1 MKSYQ
6 ETLDYL
12 FSQLPMFQRIGQAA
26 YKNNLDNT
34 YALLQVL
41 GNPHL
46 GNVKYVHVAGT
57 NGKGSVSCMIASVL
71 QEAGYKTGL
80 FTSPHLKDFRE
91 RIRINGQMISEDE
104 VVRFVENHRADFE
117 HIQPSFFEMTAALA
131 FKHFADNEVEIAIM
145 ETGMGG
151 RLDSTNVITP
161 EVSIITNIGLDH
173 TQFLGETIEAI
184 AAEKAG
190 IIKPGI
196 PVICGEMRLAALEV
210 IKNKAAENNT
220 AVVPLLENNGHYSTD
235 LTGNY
240 QRLNLPVAITA
251 LSILQARGFDIVEQA
266 KHDGLKKVKENTGLL
281 GRWQTLQTN
290 PLCIADVAHNVDG
303 MTEVLAQIKNLTFK
317 NLHFVLAVVGDKDI
331 STILGMLPKNAT
343 YYFCQANIPR
353 ALDKTLLA
361 QQAKAHNLAGE
372 VYPSVVEAHRTALQN
387 SDSKDLV
394 FVGGSVFTVAE
405 IL

>member
-1 MKSYQ
+1 MNYR

-34 YALLQVL
+34 YALLHAL
-41 GNPHL
+41 GNPQI
-46 GNVKYVHVAGT
+46 GKVKYVHIAGT

-71 QEAGYKTGL
+71 QEAGFKTGL

-91 RIRINGQMISEDE
+91 RIRISGQMISENE
-104 VVRFVENHRADFE
+104 VVEFVKNHRADFE
-117 HIQPSFFEMTAALA
+117 RIQPSFFEMTAALA
-131 FKHFADNEVEIAIM
+131 FKHFAENEVEIAIM

-196 PVICGEMRLAALEV
+196 PVVCGEMRAAALAV
-210 IKNKAAENNT
+210 IKDKAQEQKT
-220 AVVPLLENNGHYSTD
+220 KVVPLVTNDNGYTTD
-235 LTGNY
+235 LTGNF
-240 QRLNLPVAITA
+240 QRLNLPVALTA
-251 LSILQARGFDIVEQA
+251 LEILQQSGYNLPEQA
-266 KHDGLKKVKENTGLL
+266 IRHGLEKAKTNTGLL
-281 GRWQTLQTN
+281 GRWQVLQIN
-290 PLCIADVAHNVDG
+290 PLSICDVAHNVDG
-303 MTEVLAQIKNLTFK
+303 LTEVLAQINSLSFK
-317 NLHFVLAVVGDKDI
+317 NLHFVLAMVGDKDI
-331 STILGMLPKNAT
+331 STILKMLPKNAT

-353 ALDKTLLA
+353 ALDKNLLA
-361 QQAKAHNLAGE
+361 LQAKAQNLNGH
-372 VYPSVVEAHRTALQN
+372 VYPTVLDAYQTALQN
-387 SDSKDLV
+387 ADSKDLV
-394 FVGGSVFTVAE
+394 FTGGSVFTVAE

>member
-1 MKSYQ
+1 MNYR

-34 YALLQVL
+34 YALLQAL

-46 GNVKYVHVAGT
+46 GSVKYVHVAGT

-91 RIRINGQMISEDE
+91 RIRINGQMISEHE
-104 VVRFVENHRADFE
+104 VMRFVENHQADFE
-117 HIQPSFFEMTAALA
+117 QIQPSFFEMTAALA
-131 FKHFADNEVEIAIM
+131 FRHFSENKVEIAIM

-161 EVSIITNIGLDH
+161 EVAVITNIGLDH

-190 IIKPGI
+190 IVKPGI
-196 PVICGEMRLAALEV
+196 PVVCGEMRLAALEV
-210 IKNKAAENNT
+210 IKSKAAQSNTSVIPLIENNHNYT
-220 AVVPLLENNGHYSTD
+220 TD

-240 QRLNLPVAITA
+240 QRFNLPVALTA
-251 LSILQARGFDIVEQA
+251 LKTLRARGFDISEHA
-266 KHDGLKKVKENTGLL
+266 IGAGLNKVKENTGLL
-281 GRWQTLQTN
+281 GRWQTLKTN

-303 MTEVLAQIKNLTFK
+303 LTEVLAQIKSLSFK
-317 NLHFVLAVVGDKDI
+317 NLHFVLAMVGDKDI
-331 STILGMLPKNAT
+331 STILKMLPKNAT
-343 YYFCQANIPR
+343 YYFSQANIPR
-353 ALDKTLLA
+353 ALDKTVLA
-361 QQAKAHNLAGE
+361 QQAKAHDLVGE
-372 VYPSVVEAHRTALQN
+372 VYSSVAEAYQTALQN
-387 SDSKDLV
+387 ADSKDLV

>member
-1 MKSYQ
+1 MNYR

-12 FSQLPMFQRIGQAA
+12 FRQLPMFQRIGQAA

-41 GNPHL
+41 GNPHI
-46 GNVKYVHVAGT
+46 GKVKYVHVAGT

-91 RIRINGQMISEDE
+91 RIRINGQMISEAE
-104 VVRFVENHRADFE
+104 VVQFVANHRADFE
-117 HIQPSFFEMTAALA
+117 RIQPSFFEMTAALA
-131 FKHFADNEVEIAIM
+131 FKHFAENEVEIAVI

-161 EVSIITNIGLDH
+161 EVSVITNIGLDH

-196 PVICGEMRLAALEV
+196 PVVCGEMRAAALEV
-210 IKNKAAENNT
+210 IKNKARQLESN
-220 AVVPLLENNGHYSTD
+220 VMPLAKNESGYSTD
-235 LTGNY
+235 LIGNY
-240 QRLNLPVAITA
+240 QRFNLPVALTA
-251 LSILQARGFDIVEQA
+251 LQVLKQSGFNLPEQA
-266 KHDGLKKVKENTGLL
+266 IRTGLQKVKTNTGLL
-281 GRWQTLQTN
+281 GRWQVLQNN
-290 PLCIADVAHNVDG
+290 PLSICDVAHNVDG
-303 MTEVLAQIKNLTFK
+303 LTEVLAQINSLSFN
-317 NLHFVLAVVGDKDI
+317 NLHFVLAMVGDKDI

-353 ALDKTLLA
+353 ALDKNLLA
-361 QQAKAHNLAGE
+361 LQAKAQNLTGA
-372 VYPSVVEAHRTALQN
+372 VYPTVLDAYQTALQN
-387 SDSKDLV
+387 ADSKDLV
-394 FVGGSVFTVAE
+394 FTGGSVFTVAE

>member
-1 MKSYQ
+1 MNYR

-34 YALLQVL
+34 YALLHAL
-41 GNPHL
+41 GNPHI
-46 GNVKYVHVAGT
+46 GKVKYVHIAGT
-57 NGKGSVSCMIASVL
+57 NGKGSVSCMTASVL

-91 RIRINGQMISEDE
+91 RIRINGQMINEAE
-104 VVRFVENHRADFE
+104 VVQFVKNHRADFE
-117 HIQPSFFEMTAALA
+117 RIQPSFFEMTAALA
-131 FKHFADNEVEIAIM
+131 FKHFAENEVEIAVM

-161 EVSIITNIGLDH
+161 EVSVITNIGLDH

-184 AAEKAG
+184 AFEKAG

-196 PVICGEMRLAALEV
+196 PIVCGEMRLAALEV
-210 IKNKAAENNT
+210 IKNKARQLESYVTPLMPNENGYT
-220 AVVPLLENNGHYSTD
+220 TD
-235 LTGNY
+235 LSGNY
-240 QRLNLPVAITA
+240 QRFNLPVALTA
-251 LSILQARGFDIVEQA
+251 LQVLQQRGFNLPEHAI
-266 KHDGLKKVKENTGLL
+266 HNGLQKVKTNTGLL
-281 GRWQTLQTN
+281 GRWQVLQTN
-290 PLCIADVAHNVDG
+290 PLSICDVAHNVDG
-303 MTEVLAQIKNLTFK
+303 LTEVLAQINSLTFK
-317 NLHFVLAVVGDKDI
+317 NLHFVLAMVGDKDI

-353 ALDKTLLA
+353 ALDKNLLA
-361 QQAKAHNLAGE
+361 QQAKAHNLSGR
-372 VYPSVVEAHRTALQN
+372 VYPTVLEAYQTALQN
-387 SDSKDLV
+387 ADSKDLV
-394 FVGGSVFTVAE
+394 FTGGSVFTVAE

>member
-1 MKSYQ
+1 MNYR

-34 YALLQVL
+34 YALLNTL

-46 GNVKYVHVAGT
+46 GKVKYVHIAGT

-91 RIRINGQMISEDE
+91 RIRINGQMISEAE
-104 VVRFVENHRADFE
+104 VVQFVKNHRADFE
-117 HIQPSFFEMTAALA
+117 RIQPSFFEMTAALA
-131 FKHFADNEVEIAIM
+131 FKHFAENEVEIAVM

-161 EVSIITNIGLDH
+161 EVSVITNIGLDH

-190 IIKPGI
+190 IIKTGI
-196 PVICGEMRLAALEV
+196 PVVCGEMRAAALEV
-210 IKNKAAENNT
+210 IKNKAQQLNST
-220 AVVPLLENNGHYSTD
+220 VVPLVNNENGYTTD
-235 LTGNY
+235 LSGNY
-240 QRLNLPVAITA
+240 QRFNLPVALTA
-251 LSILQARGFDIVEQA
+251 LEVLQQSALNLPEKAIRL
-266 KHDGLKKVKENTGLL
+266 GLEKVKTNTGLL
-281 GRWQTLQTN
+281 GRWQVLQTN
-290 PLCIADVAHNVDG
+290 PLSICDVAHNVDG
-303 MTEVLAQIKNLTFK
+303 LTEVLAQINSLSFK
-317 NLHFVLAVVGDKDI
+317 NLHFVLAMVGDKDF

-353 ALDKTLLA
+353 ALDKNLLA
-361 QQAKAHNLAGE
+361 QQANAHNLIGR
-372 VYPSVVEAHRTALQN
+372 VYPTVLNAYQTALQN
-387 SDSKDLV
+387 ADSKDLV
-394 FVGGSVFTVAE
+394 FTGGSVFTVAE

>member
-1 MKSYQ
+1 MNYQ

-12 FSQLPMFQRIGQAA
+12 FAQLPMFQRIGQAA
-26 YKNNLDNT
+26 YKANLDNT
-34 YALLQVL
+34 YALLHAL
-41 GNPHL
+41 GNPHH
-46 GNVKYVHVAGT
+46 GKVKYVHVAGT

-91 RIRINGQMISEDE
+91 RIRINGQMISEAE
-104 VVRFVENHRADFE
+104 VVQFVKNHRADFE

-131 FKHFADNEVEIAIM
+131 FKYFAENEVEIAVM

-151 RLDSTNVITP
+151 RLDSTNVVTP
-161 EVSIITNIGLDH
+161 EVAVITNIGLDH
-173 TQFLGETIEAI
+173 VQFLGDTIEAI
-184 AAEKAG
+184 AVEKGG
-190 IIKPGI
+190 IIKPGV
-196 PVICGEMRLAALEV
+196 PVVCGEMRPEALAVLQN
-210 IKNKAAENNT
+210 IAAESKS
-220 AVVPLLENNGHYSTD
+220 AVVPLEKDAVNYPAGLAGH
-235 LTGNY
+235 Y
-240 QRLNLPVAITA
+240 QRLNVPVALTA
-251 LSILQARGFDIVEQA
+251 IRTLQ
-266 KHDGLKKVKENTGLL
+266 KHGYRISEEHLRSGLLQVNQNTGLS
-281 GRWQTLQTN
+281 GRWQILQTN

-303 MTEVLAQIKNLTFK
+303 LKEVLAQLKSLSFEK
-317 NLHFVLAVVGDKDI
+317 LHFVLAVVGDKDI

-361 QQAKAHNLAGE
+361 QQAKTHQLTGE
-372 VYPSVVEAHRTALQN
+372 VYLSVAEAHHAALQN
-387 SDSKDLV
+387 ADSKDLV